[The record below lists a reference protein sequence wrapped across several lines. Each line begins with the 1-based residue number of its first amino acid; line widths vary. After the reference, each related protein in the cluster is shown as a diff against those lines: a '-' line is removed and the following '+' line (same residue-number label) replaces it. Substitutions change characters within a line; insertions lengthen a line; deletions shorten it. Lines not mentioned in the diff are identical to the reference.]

1 MKLELAQ
8 GSTPQLEAG
17 AAGAEPA
24 HVADQ
29 QRAGD
34 AQ

>member
-17 AAGAEPA
+17 ATGAEPA

>member
-17 AAGAEPA
+17 AASAEPA
-24 HVADQ
+24 HVVDQ
-29 QRAGD
+29 QAGD